1 MDLVSKSA
9 IEVSTLALNALSA
22 RHNALAANIA
32 NTDTPGYK
40 RTDVKFEDQL
50 VQIIQ
55 KDDQIEKQKVKNSMG
70 LSYSPSSLPV
80 QGSSDSQNE
89 LYKKFTPEMY
99 ETDNAAT
106 KANGNNVNVEYE
118 MAELAK
124 NGTRYTA
131 ITTFQERMFMGLKT
145 VIEQGGR

>member
-9 IEVSTLALNALSA
+9 IEVSTLALNALSS

-32 NTDTPGYK
+32 NADTPGYK

-55 KDDQIEKQKVKNSMG
+55 RDDQIEKQKVKNSMG
-70 LSYSPSSLPV
+70 LSYSPTSLPLS
-80 QGSSDSQNE
+80 GSSTSQNE

-99 ETDNAAT
+99 ETDNAAI
-106 KANGNNVNVEYE
+106 KPNGNNVNVEYE

-124 NGTRYTA
+124 NGTKYTA
-131 ITTFQERMFMGLKT
+131 IATFQEKMFLGLKT
-145 VIEQGGR
+145 VIEHGGR